1 MKLNVGDINNMP
13 EDYNIQMEEFKEKGF
28 LTEEHP
34 LMKSRLNELVRKSQI
49 ILLTDFVKWLE
60 SNGLIDEDAEPN
72 IEAFLNE
79 RHK

>member
-1 MKLNVGDINNMP
+1 MP
-13 EDYNIQMEEFKEKGF
+13 EDYNIPMEEFKEKEL

-34 LMKSRLNELVRKSQI
+34 LMKSKLNELVRKSQTI
-49 ILLTDFVKWLE
+49 LRKSQTILLTDFVKWLE

-79 RHK
+79 RYK